1 MAYSYDDRDREFRQ
15 SPPPRP
21 PRKEDNDLGSWILII
36 FLFIVAWPAGL
47 AVLLSKVLG
56 NDSRRKN
63 AARSTRSTVSRS
75 DPAVSRADPNPSQA
89 RPGTASAAGRKVTKT
104 PQYSAKAA
112 RNMKIVGL
120 VLLFAGLVSLVEGIG
135 AATGGLSWALLA
147 SLFPTM
153 GLAAGGLGLLLAGG
167 VMTRR
172 ARRFGKYLAC
182 AHGQEAVSLKKLAEA
197 ADVSPRKVE
206 NDLEIMIEKGLWGEN
221 AYLDLGSDMLFR
233 SPEAAEAFFGKK
245 KQEQEVQEPP
255 QAEQGYSGILRD
267 IRRANDRIADPVLS
281 QKIDRLEEVAG
292 KIFRI
297 IEKEPAKKAK
307 ASTFLNYYLP
317 TTQKLL
323 DSYLAEQ
330 AAAYLGAAEKPDFD
344 PLRRDIVHL
353 RELPFEERQR
363 LAAENP
369 AYGNIVCRCE
379 GISEGEIVDAIRRTP
394 GARSLDGVKRR
405 VRAGMGWKH
414 LRCHCLCR
422 H

>member
-36 FLFIVAWPAGL
+36 CLFIVAWPAGL

-75 DPAVSRADPNPSQA
+75 DPAVSRANPNPSQA

-135 AATGGLSWALLA
+135 AATGGQAHGGKQA
-147 SLFPTM
+147 GQQGPAQ
-153 GLAAGGLGLLLAGG
+153 AAGGLGLLLAGG

-197 ADVSPRKVE
+197 ADVSSRKVE

-233 SPEAAEAFFGKK
+233 SPAAADAFFGKK

-255 QAEQGYSGILRD
+255 QAEQGYSGVLRD

-323 DSYLAEQ
+323 DSYAEFEEAGVSGENLNQ
-330 AAAYLGAAEKPDFD
+330 AKAKIQSTMDSIVAGFERQLDELYRADAMDIDSDIRVMETM
-344 PLRRDIVHL
+344 LRRDSATVADDFGL
-353 RELPFEERQR
+353 GGSTAVQQEE
-363 LAAENP
+363 E
-369 AYGNIVCRCE
+369 
-379 GISEGEIVDAIRRTP
+379 
-394 GARSLDGVKRR
+394 
-405 VRAGMGWKH
+405 
-414 LRCHCLCR
+414 
-422 H
+422 

>member
-1 MAYSYDDRDREFRQ
+1 
-15 SPPPRP
+15 
-21 PRKEDNDLGSWILII
+21 
-36 FLFIVAWPAGL
+36 
-47 AVLLSKVLG
+47 
-56 NDSRRKN
+56 
-63 AARSTRSTVSRS
+63 
-75 DPAVSRADPNPSQA
+75 
-89 RPGTASAAGRKVTKT
+89 
-104 PQYSAKAA
+104 
-112 RNMKIVGL
+112 MKIVGL

-182 AHGQEAVSLKKLAEA
+182 AHGQGGGVPEKAGGGGGCV
-197 ADVSPRKVE
+197 PRKVE
-206 NDLEIMIEKGLWGEN
+206 NDLEIMIEKGPVGRKCLPGPGKRY
-221 AYLDLGSDMLFR
+221 AVPVPGGGGSLLR
-233 SPEAAEAFFGKK
+233 QKEAGAGG
-245 KQEQEVQEPP
+245 QEPP

-323 DSYLAEQ
+323 DSYAEFEEAGVSGENLNQ
-330 AAAYLGAAEKPDFD
+330 AKAKIQSTMDSIVAGFERQLDELYRADAMDIDSDIRVMETM
-344 PLRRDIVHL
+344 LRRDSATVADDFGL
-353 RELPFEERQR
+353 GGGTAVQQEE
-363 LAAENP
+363 E
-369 AYGNIVCRCE
+369 
-379 GISEGEIVDAIRRTP
+379 
-394 GARSLDGVKRR
+394 
-405 VRAGMGWKH
+405 
-414 LRCHCLCR
+414 
-422 H
+422 

>member
-75 DPAVSRADPNPSQA
+75 DPAVSRANPNPSQA

-182 AHGQEAVSLKKLAEA
+182 AHGQDAVSLKKLADTAE
-197 ADVSPRKVE
+197 VPQRKVE
-206 NDLEIMIEKGLWGEN
+206 RDLEIMIEKGLWGKN
-221 AYLDLGSDMLFR
+221 AYVDLSSDMLFR
-233 SPEAAEAFFGKK
+233 SPEAAEAYFAPR
-245 KQEQEVQEPP
+245 QTAQEPAP
-255 QAEQGYSGILRD
+255 AEQGYSGILRE

-297 IEKEPAKKAK
+297 IEKEPAKKGK
-307 ASTFLNYYLP
+307 AGTFLNYYLP

-323 DSYLAEQ
+323 NSYAEFEEAGVSGENLNQAKAKIQSTMDSIVAGFERQLDELYRADAMDIDSDIRVMETM
-330 AAAYLGAAEKPDFD
+330 
-344 PLRRDIVHL
+344 LRRDSATVADDFGL
-353 RELPFEERQR
+353 GGTAVQQEE
-363 LAAENP
+363 E
-369 AYGNIVCRCE
+369 
-379 GISEGEIVDAIRRTP
+379 
-394 GARSLDGVKRR
+394 
-405 VRAGMGWKH
+405 
-414 LRCHCLCR
+414 
-422 H
+422 

>member
-1 MAYSYDDRDREFRQ
+1 
-15 SPPPRP
+15 
-21 PRKEDNDLGSWILII
+21 
-36 FLFIVAWPAGL
+36 
-47 AVLLSKVLG
+47 
-56 NDSRRKN
+56 
-63 AARSTRSTVSRS
+63 
-75 DPAVSRADPNPSQA
+75 
-89 RPGTASAAGRKVTKT
+89 
-104 PQYSAKAA
+104 
-112 RNMKIVGL
+112 MKIVGL

-197 ADVSPRKVE
+197 ADVSSRKVE

-245 KQEQEVQEPP
+245 QQEQEVQEPP
-255 QAEQGYSGILRD
+255 QAEQGYSGIL
-267 IRRANDRIADPVLS
+267 
-281 QKIDRLEEVAG
+281 
-292 KIFRI
+292 RI

-323 DSYLAEQ
+323 DSYAEFEEAGVSGENLNQ
-330 AAAYLGAAEKPDFD
+330 AKAKIQSTMDSIVAGFERQLDELYRADAMDIDSDIRVMETM
-344 PLRRDIVHL
+344 LRRDSATVADDFGL
-353 RELPFEERQR
+353 GGSTAVQQEE
-363 LAAENP
+363 E
-369 AYGNIVCRCE
+369 
-379 GISEGEIVDAIRRTP
+379 
-394 GARSLDGVKRR
+394 
-405 VRAGMGWKH
+405 
-414 LRCHCLCR
+414 
-422 H
+422 

>member
-75 DPAVSRADPNPSQA
+75 DPAVSRANPNPSQA

-197 ADVSPRKVE
+197 ADVSSRKVE

-255 QAEQGYSGILRD
+255 QAEQGYSGVLRD
-267 IRRANDRIADPVLS
+267 IRRAN
-281 QKIDRLEEVAG
+281 DRLEEVAG

-323 DSYLAEQ
+323 DSYAEFEEAGVSGENLNQ
-330 AAAYLGAAEKPDFD
+330 AKAKIQSTMDSIVAGFERQLDELYRADAMDIDSDIRVMETM
-344 PLRRDIVHL
+344 LRRDSATVADDFGL
-353 RELPFEERQR
+353 GGGTAVQQEE
-363 LAAENP
+363 E
-369 AYGNIVCRCE
+369 
-379 GISEGEIVDAIRRTP
+379 
-394 GARSLDGVKRR
+394 
-405 VRAGMGWKH
+405 
-414 LRCHCLCR
+414 
-422 H
+422 

>member
-75 DPAVSRADPNPSQA
+75 DPAVSRANPNPSQA

-182 AHGQEAVSLKKLAEA
+182 AHGQEAVSLKKLAVA

-233 SPEAAEAFFGKK
+233 SPEAADAFFGKK
-245 KQEQEVQEPP
+245 KQEQKDPAARP
-255 QAEQGYSGILRD
+255 
-267 IRRANDRIADPVLS
+267 RIAGQPLDLS
-281 QKIDRLEEVAG
+281 QYGTIYLGYPIWWGTAP
-292 KIFRI
+292 RI
-297 IEKEPAKKAK
+297 IN
-307 ASTFLNYYLP
+307 TF
-317 TTQKLL
+317 L
-323 DSYLAEQ
+323 DSYDLTGKTIRPFCTSGSSGIETSVADIR
-330 AAAYLGAAEKPDFD
+330 AAVPEVNVTAGLRVDDPDGSA
-344 PLRRDIVHL
+344 LKSWV
-353 RELPFEERQR
+353 RE
-363 LAAENP
+363 
-369 AYGNIVCRCE
+369 
-379 GISEGEIVDAIRRTP
+379 
-394 GARSLDGVKRR
+394 
-405 VRAGMGWKH
+405 
-414 LRCHCLCR
+414 
-422 H
+422 